1 MIRTSVM
8 SEFPRNRPMLH
19 SYRNYTVWKVSVFG
33 VFLLRILPRSEWVR
47 DRTTPNGH
55 FSCSVSQLV
64 TSYHFKSS
72 HRGCPIKM
80 VFWNFFKNR
89 RKVPVTGSLLRSAN
103 LLKKGLWY
111 RCFPVSFSKFWLTL
125 FLKETPLV
133 TASSNYSLKFNAFHY
148 FCCTSYFWL
157 LSVLFLILNK
167 ETRSS
172 KPTRVQIHV
181 INIYLISKLYL
192 KTLLGR

>member
-1 MIRTSVM
+1 MIRASVM
-8 SEFPRNRPMLH
+8 NEFPRNRPMLH

-47 DRTTPNGH
+47 TRTTPNGH

-80 VFWNFFKNR
+80 VFWNFFKNH

-133 TASSNYSLKFNAFHY
+133 TASPSSIPSNSMFSSIFVVFHIYFFDYSAFY
-148 FCCTSYFWL
+148 FLFWIKRQG
-157 LSVLFLILNK
+157 VANPPEFRFK
-167 ETRSS
+167 
-172 KPTRVQIHV
+172 
-181 INIYLISKLYL
+181 
-192 KTLLGR
+192 